1 MQTLITENII
11 YRQKYR
17 MLVLTNIVNSLIFI
31 NKICKHFLLNTT
43 KFLKDMFTERRKAC
57 EKQHLL
63 I

>member
-1 MQTLITENII
+1 MQTIITENII

-43 KFLKDMFTERRKAC
+43 KFLKDMFTERRKA
-57 EKQHLL
+57 
-63 I
+63 